1 MRDHRS
7 MSCATKDRCVFTSVL
22 MLGSLFALSA
32 SPCARVP
39 LVSALVILG
48 VPLMTFG
55 VAAPSRL
62 GLWRELGLHLREGE
76 AMLLWGLMR
85 LMRRPADAAA
95 VWQRHK
101 TRVEGAYMMGD
112 DRIADIARKDP
123 GRLHHAR
130 RLAGLSAAL
139 VVIAGIGLPML
150 HPNVYTFGDWPQA
163 PLVFGLDLL
172 VFSIVGGVVSERVSL
187 RLLEASDAL
196 RAGDLWTS
204 RARALPVTMLLGAA
218 LGMVATFIVVDFGA
232 LACAVETS
240 WIVDTSFWEP
250 TRWFIQATTPV
261 ALPLGVGIGT
271 ILGAGVALA
280 QPPEGLLPEATD
292 VEGTTED

>member
-1 MRDHRS
+1 MRNQSS
-7 MSCATKDRCVFTSVL
+7 MPCAARDRCVFSSVL
-22 MLGSLFALSA
+22 MLGALFALSA

-39 LVSALVILG
+39 LISALVIMG

-62 GLWRELGLHLREGE
+62 GLFRELALHLREGE
-76 AMLLWGLMR
+76 ATLLWGLLR
-85 LMRRPADAAA
+85 LVRRKADAAT
-95 VWQRHK
+95 VWQRHRA
-101 TRVEGAYMMGD
+101 RVEGAYMMSA
-112 DRIADIARKDP
+112 DRIGEIARTDP
-123 GRLHHAR
+123 DRLHHAR
-130 RLAGLSAAL
+130 RLAGLAAGL
-139 VVIAGIGLPML
+139 VVLAGIGLPLM
-150 HPNVYTFGDWPQA
+150 HPSVYTFGDWPQA
-163 PLVFGLDLL
+163 PLVIALDLL
-172 VFSIVGGVVSERVSL
+172 VFGVVGGVVSERVTL

-196 RAGDLWTS
+196 RAGDMWTS

-280 QPPEGLLPEATD
+280 QPPDGMLDEGE
-292 VEGTTED
+292 VSEEE